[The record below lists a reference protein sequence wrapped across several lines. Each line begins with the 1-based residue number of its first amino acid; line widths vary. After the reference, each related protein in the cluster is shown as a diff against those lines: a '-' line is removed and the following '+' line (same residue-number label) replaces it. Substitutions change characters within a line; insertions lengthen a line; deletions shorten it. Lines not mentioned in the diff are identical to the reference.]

1 MVTIVKA
8 NALAKIAGNEVWIV
22 VTDAKSPP
30 IRPLDGV
37 HLVDLDVNY
46 YTDYYGL
53 KGFYKKNRLHK
64 ERLEKLLNEIK
75 PDVVVATG
83 KHEKNFFSSLRLP
96 SKPLLIREMH
106 FEKHYRKK
114 IKNITLR
121 QKVSDWMAT
130 QYDYHWKIKG
140 YDYIVV
146 LTEEDKEQNWKG
158 WKNVLVMPNPITSV
172 CEEKS
177 TCENKTAIAAGRMA
191 EQKDF
196 ASLIRIW
203 SRVAEK
209 HPDWRLEIWGK
220 GDLEAALRQQIKES
234 GLEGKVCLMGYTAEP
249 LKKMSQASMYLLT
262 SRYEGLPLVLIEA
275 MSVGLPLVSYICPTG
290 PRDIIED
297 GQNGYLVAVGDEETF
312 AERVCQLIEDGPLCK
327 QMGQAGLKESEKY
340 RIEDIAQRWM
350 QLFRELLAKKS
361 SRRNSRRISCFGN
374 RRSYHHSSEITAI
387 P

>member
-1 MVTIVKA
+1 MEMVTIVKA

-22 VTDAKSPP
+22 VTDAKSVP
-30 IRPLDGV
+30 IRPLEGV
-37 HLVDLDVNY
+37 HLIDLGVNY
-46 YTDYYGL
+46 LTEYYGL
-53 KGFYKKNRLHK
+53 TGYYKKNRMHK
-64 ERLEKLLNEIK
+64 ERLEKVLNDIK

-83 KHEKNFFSSLRLP
+83 KNEKNFLPSLQLV

-106 FEKHYRKK
+106 IEKFYRWREKARNVK
-114 IKNITLR
+114 ERIFRWLS
-121 QKVSDWMAT
+121 Q
-130 QYDYHWKIKG
+130 QYEYRWKIKG

-146 LTEEDKEQNWKG
+146 LTEEDKERNWKG

-177 TCENKTAIAAGRMA
+177 TCENKTAIATGRMA

-203 SRVAEK
+203 GRVAEK

-262 SRYEGLPLVLIEA
+262 SQYEGLPLVLIEA

-297 GQNGYLVAVGDEETF
+297 GQNGYLVAMGDEKTF
-312 AERVCQLIEDGPLCK
+312 VERVCQLIEDEPLRK
-327 QMGQAGLKESEKY
+327 QMGQAGLRESEKY

-361 SRRNSRRISCFGN
+361 SRRNS
-374 RRSYHHSSEITAI
+374 H
-387 P
+387 

>member
-1 MVTIVKA
+1 MKIVYCVDSVGHLGGIEIVTIVKA
-8 NALAKIAGNEVWIV
+8 NALAKMVGNEVWIV
-22 VTDAKSPP
+22 VADAQDDPL
-30 IRPLDGV
+30 RPLEGV
-37 HLVDLDVNY
+37 HLVDLGVNY
-46 YTDYYGL
+46 LHEYF
-53 KGFYKKNRLHK
+53 GFRGYYKKNRLHK
-64 ERLEKLLNEIK
+64 ERLEKVLNDIR

-83 KHEKNFFSSLRLP
+83 NHEAYLIPSLHLV

-106 FEKHYRKK
+106 FEKYWLKRINTKSWRHRIIYW
-114 IKNITLR
+114 IKN
-121 QKVSDWMAT
+121 
-130 QYDYHWKIKG
+130 QYGYLWKIKG

-146 LTEEDKEQNWKG
+146 LTKEDKEQNWKG

-177 TCENKTAIAAGRMA
+177 TCENKTAIAAGRMT

-196 ASLIRIW
+196 ASLIRMW
-203 SRVAEK
+203 GRVAEK

-220 GDLEAALRQQIKES
+220 GELEAALRQQIEES

-249 LKKMSQASMYLLT
+249 LKKMSQTSMYLLT
-262 SRYEGLPLVLIEA
+262 SQYEGLPLVLIEA

-297 GQNGYLVAVGDEETF
+297 GQNGYLVAVGDEKTF
-312 AERVCQLIEDGPLCK
+312 AERVCQLIEDEPLRK

-350 QLFRELLAKKS
+350 QLFRELLKEKS
-361 SRRNSRRISCFGN
+361 SRRKSR
-374 RRSYHHSSEITAI
+374 
-387 P
+387 